1 MANETTSSTLSEL
14 FTNITQEAIFTFQ
27 ETSVM
32 RPLVTTYP
40 ISGSGKTIEVP
51 VYPTISAS
59 AVNEASDLSNT
70 AVNPTSATIT
80 ASEVGVM
87 TTLTDL
93 ARDSAS
99 RNVGA
104 DIGKLFG
111 EAIAKKVDTDLAGLL
126 DDFASANDQGGAGT
140 ELTADLLFKA
150 QAILRSAN
158 VPAPYYAVFHPK
170 ATFNL
175 KKTLTQ
181 PAYTTSS
188 SGYAISEIGNEALR
202 NGYIGRIAG
211 IDIFENANISIDAY
225 DDSFGGVFHPQSI
238 GLALKEDF
246 KVETQRDASLRATE
260 IVSSITYGV
269 GVLKDTYGVTVKTDT
284 AL

>member
-40 ISGSGKTIEVP
+40 IVGSGKTIEVP
-51 VYPTISAS
+51 VYPTIAAA
-59 AVNEASDLSNT
+59 AVNEATDLSNT
-70 AVNPTSATIT
+70 AVNPTSVTIT
-80 ASEVGVM
+80 ASEIGVM

-126 DDFASANDQGGAGT
+126 DDFASASDQGGAGT

-181 PAYTTSS
+181 PAYLNAT
-188 SGYAISEIGNEALR
+188 GGGISDVGNEALL
-202 NGYIGRIAG
+202 NGYIGRLAG
-211 IDIFENANISIDAY
+211 IDIFENANIAIDAY
-225 DDSFGGVFHPQSI
+225 DDSFGAVFHPMSI

-246 KVETQRDASLRATE
+246 KVETQRDASLRGTE
-260 IVSSITYGV
+260 IVASITYGV
-269 GVLKDTYGVTVKTDT
+269 GVLKDTYGVSVKTDT

>member
-1 MANETTSSTLSEL
+1 MASETTSSTLSEL

-32 RPLVTTYP
+32 RPLVTLYP
-40 ISGSGKTIEVP
+40 IVGSGKTVEVP
-51 VYPTISAS
+51 VYPTISAA
-59 AVNEASDLSNT
+59 AVNEATDLSNT

-80 ASEVGVM
+80 ASEIGVM

-93 ARDSAS
+93 GANSAS

-111 EAIAKKVDTDLAGLL
+111 EAIAKKVDTDLVNLL
-126 DDFASANDQGGAGT
+126 DDFASASDQGGAGT

-158 VPAPYYAVFHPK
+158 VPAPYYGVFHPK
-170 ATFNL
+170 ALFNL

-181 PAYTTSS
+181 A
-188 SGYAISEIGNEALR
+188 GYAGTATAMSDIGNEALR

-211 IDIFENANISIDAY
+211 IDVFENANITIDAY
-225 DDSFGGVFHPQSI
+225 DDSFGGVFHPASL
-238 GLALKEDF
+238 GLAMKEEF
-246 KVETQRDASLRATE
+246 KVESQRDASLRATE
-260 IVSSITYGV
+260 LVASIVYGV
-269 GVLKDTYGVTVKTDT
+269 GVIKDTYGVTVRTDT

>member
-40 ISGSGKTIEVP
+40 ITGSGKTIEVP
-51 VYPTISAS
+51 VYPTVSAS

-80 ASEVGVM
+80 ASEVGIL

-150 QAILRSAN
+150 QAILRTAN

-175 KKTLTQ
+175 KKTLTV
-181 PAYTTSS
+181 PAYAS
-188 SGYAISEIGNEALR
+188 SGGGLSMSEIGNEALR
-202 NGYIGRIAG
+202 NGYIGRLAG

-260 IVSSITYGV
+260 IVASITYGV
-269 GVLKDTYGVTVKTDT
+269 GVLKDTFGVTVKTDT

>member
-80 ASEVGVM
+80 ASEIGVM

-93 ARDSAS
+93 GASSAS

-111 EAIAKKVDTDLAGLL
+111 EAIAKKVDTDLCGL
-126 DDFASANDQGGAGT
+126 FSSFTTNTGGAAGT

-150 QAILRSAN
+150 QAQLRTLS
-158 VPAPYYAVFHPK
+158 VPAPYYGVFHPK
-170 ATFNL
+170 ALFNL

-181 PAYTTSS
+181 AGY
-188 SGYAISEIGNEALR
+188 SGTATAISEIGNEALR

-211 IDIFENANISIDAY
+211 IDVFENANLSIDGS
-225 DDSFGGVFHPQSI
+225 DDSIGGVFHPASI
-238 GLALKEDF
+238 GLAMKEDF

-260 IVSSITYGV
+260 IVASIVYGKAV
-269 GVLKDTYGVTVKTDT
+269 VKESFGAAITTD
-284 AL
+284 AAF

>member
-32 RPLVTTYP
+32 RPLVTLYP
-40 ISGSGKTIEVP
+40 IVGSGKTVEVP

-59 AVNEASDLSNT
+59 AVNEATDLSNT

-80 ASEVGVM
+80 ASEIGVM

-93 ARDSAS
+93 GANSAS

-111 EAIAKKVDTDLAGLL
+111 EAIAKKVDTDLVNLL
-126 DDFASANDQGGAGT
+126 DDFASASDQGGAGT

-158 VPAPYYAVFHPK
+158 VPAPYYGVFHPK
-170 ATFNL
+170 ALFNL

-181 PAYTTSS
+181 A
-188 SGYAISEIGNEALR
+188 GYAGTATAISDIGNEALR

-211 IDIFENANISIDAY
+211 IDVFENANITIDAY
-225 DDSFGGVFHPQSI
+225 DDSYGGVFHPASL
-238 GLALKEDF
+238 GLAMKEEF
-246 KVETQRDASLRATE
+246 KVESQRDASLRATE
-260 IVSSITYGV
+260 LVASIVYGV
-269 GVLKDTYGVTVKTDT
+269 GVIKDTYGVTVRTDT

>member
-14 FTNITQEAIFTFQ
+14 YTNITQEAIFTFQ

-32 RPLVTTYP
+32 RPLVTLYP
-40 ISGSGKTIEVP
+40 LMGSGKVAEVP
-51 VYPTISAS
+51 VYPAISAA
-59 AVNEASDLSNT
+59 AVNEATDLSNT

-80 ASEVGVM
+80 ASEIGVM

-93 ARDSAS
+93 GASSAS

-111 EAIAKKVDTDLAGLL
+111 EAIAKKVDTDLCGL
-126 DDFASANDQGGAGT
+126 FSSFTTNTGGAAGT

-150 QAILRSAN
+150 QAQLRTLS

-170 ATFNL
+170 ALFNL

-181 PAYTTSS
+181 AGY
-188 SGYAISEIGNEALR
+188 SGTATAISEIGNEALR

-211 IDIFENANISIDAY
+211 IDVFENANLSIDAS
-225 DDSFGGVFHPQSI
+225 DDSIGGVFHPASI
-238 GLALKEDF
+238 GLAMKEDF

-260 IVSSITYGV
+260 IVASIVYGKAV
-269 GVLKDTYGVTVKTDT
+269 VKESFGVAITTD
-284 AL
+284 AAF

>member
-14 FTNITQEAIFTFQ
+14 FTNITQEAIFTFS

-40 ISGSGKTIEVP
+40 ITGSGKTIEVP
-51 VYPTISAS
+51 VYAAASAA
-59 AVNEASDLSNT
+59 AVNEATDLSNT

-80 ASEVGVM
+80 ASEIGIM

-93 ARDSAS
+93 GASSAS

-104 DIGKLFG
+104 DIGKVFG
-111 EAIAKKVDTDLAGLL
+111 EAVAKKVDTDLVTL
-126 DDFASANDQGGAGT
+126 FASFSTNTVGSAGT
-140 ELTADLLFKA
+140 ELTADLLFRA
-150 QAILRSAN
+150 AATLRTLN
-158 VPAPYYAVFHPK
+158 VPAPYYGVFHPK
-170 ATFNL
+170 ALFNL

-181 PAYTTSS
+181 A
-188 SGYAISEIGNEALR
+188 GYVTGAATALSDIGNEALMS
-202 NGYIGRIAG
+202 GYIGRVAG
-211 IDIFENANISIDAY
+211 IDIFENANLTIDGS
-225 DDSFGGVFHPQSI
+225 DDSIGGVFHPMSL

-260 IVSSITYGV
+260 IVATVVYGK
-269 GVLKDTYGVTVKTDT
+269 GIIKDSYGCGVTTD
-284 AL
+284 AAF

>member
-1 MANETTSSTLSEL
+1 MASETTSSTLSEL

-32 RPLVTTYP
+32 RPLVTLYP
-40 ISGSGKTIEVP
+40 IVGSGKTVEVP

-59 AVNEASDLSNT
+59 AVNEATDLSNT

-80 ASEVGVM
+80 ASEIGVM

-93 ARDSAS
+93 GANSAS

-111 EAIAKKVDTDLAGLL
+111 EAIAKKVDTDLVNLL
-126 DDFASANDQGGAGT
+126 DDFASASDQGGAGT

-150 QAILRSAN
+150 QAILRTAN
-158 VPAPYYAVFHPK
+158 VPAPYYGVFHPK
-170 ATFNL
+170 ALFNL

-181 PAYTTSS
+181 A
-188 SGYAISEIGNEALR
+188 GYAGTATAISDIGNEALR

-211 IDIFENANISIDAY
+211 IDVFENANITIDAY
-225 DDSFGGVFHPQSI
+225 DDSYGGVFHPASL
-238 GLALKEDF
+238 GLAMKEEF
-246 KVETQRDASLRATE
+246 KVESQRDASLRATE
-260 IVSSITYGV
+260 LVASIVYGT
-269 GVLKDTYGVTVKTDT
+269 GVIKDTYGVSVKTDT

>member
-1 MANETTSSTLSEL
+1 MASETTSSTLSEL

-32 RPLVTTYP
+32 RPLVTLYP
-40 ISGSGKTIEVP
+40 IVGSGKTVEVP

-59 AVNEASDLSNT
+59 AVNEATDLSNT

-80 ASEVGVM
+80 ASEIGVM

-93 ARDSAS
+93 GANSAS

-111 EAIAKKVDTDLAGLL
+111 EAIAKKVDTDLVNLL
-126 DDFASANDQGGAGT
+126 DDFASASDQGGAGT

-150 QAILRSAN
+150 QAILRTAN
-158 VPAPYYAVFHPK
+158 VPAPYYGVFHPK
-170 ATFNL
+170 ALFNL

-181 PAYTTSS
+181 A
-188 SGYAISEIGNEALR
+188 GYAGTATAISDIGNEALR

-211 IDIFENANISIDAY
+211 IDVFENANITIDAY
-225 DDSFGGVFHPQSI
+225 DDSFGGVFHPASL
-238 GLALKEDF
+238 GLAMKEEF
-246 KVETQRDASLRATE
+246 KVESQRDASLRATE
-260 IVSSITYGV
+260 LVASIVYGV
-269 GVLKDTYGVTVKTDT
+269 GVIKDTYGVSVKTDT

>member
-80 ASEVGVM
+80 ASEIGVM

-170 ATFNL
+170 ATYNL

-188 SGYAISEIGNEALR
+188 SGYAISDIGNEALR
-202 NGYIGRIAG
+202 NGYIGRLAG
-211 IDIFENANISIDAY
+211 IDIFENANIAIDAY

-260 IVSSITYGV
+260 IVASITV
-269 GVLKDTYGVTVKTDT
+269 GSGILKDTYGVTVKVDT

>member
-32 RPLVTTYP
+32 RPLVTLYP
-40 ISGSGKTIEVP
+40 LMGSGKVAEIPT
-51 VYPTISAS
+51 YPAISAA
-59 AVNEASDLSNT
+59 AVSEATDLSNT
-70 AVNPTSATIT
+70 AVNPTSVQIT

-93 ARDSAS
+93 GASSAS

-111 EAIAKKVDTDLAGLL
+111 EAIAKKVDTDLCGL
-126 DDFASANDQGGAGT
+126 FSSFTTNTGGAAGT

-150 QAILRSAN
+150 QAQLRTLS
-158 VPAPYYAVFHPK
+158 VPAPYYGVFHPK
-170 ATFNL
+170 ALFNL

-181 PAYTTSS
+181 AGY
-188 SGYAISEIGNEALR
+188 SGTATAISEIGNEALR

-211 IDIFENANISIDAY
+211 IDVFENANLAIDGS
-225 DDSFGGVFHPQSI
+225 DDSIGGVFHPASI
-238 GLALKEDF
+238 GLAMKEDF

-260 IVSSITYGV
+260 IVASIVYGKAV
-269 GVLKDTYGVTVKTDT
+269 VKESFGAAITTD
-284 AL
+284 AAF

>member
-80 ASEVGVM
+80 ASEIGVM

-225 DDSFGGVFHPQSI
+225 DDSFGGVFHPQSF

-260 IVSSITYGV
+260 IVASITVGS
-269 GVLKDTYGVTVKTDT
+269 GVLKDTYGVTVKVDT

>member
-1 MANETTSSTLSEL
+1 MASETTSSTLSEL

-32 RPLVTTYP
+32 RPLVTLYP
-40 ISGSGKTIEVP
+40 IVGSGKTVEVP
-51 VYPTISAS
+51 VYPTISAA
-59 AVNEASDLSNT
+59 AVNEATDLSNT

-80 ASEVGVM
+80 ASEIGVM

-93 ARDSAS
+93 GANSAA

-111 EAIAKKVDTDLAGLL
+111 EAIAKKVDTDLVNLL
-126 DDFASANDQGGAGT
+126 DDFASASDQGGAGT

-150 QAILRSAN
+150 QAILRTAN
-158 VPAPYYAVFHPK
+158 VPAPYYGVFHPK
-170 ATFNL
+170 ALFNL

-181 PAYTTSS
+181 A
-188 SGYAISEIGNEALR
+188 GYAGTATAISDIGNEALR

-211 IDIFENANISIDAY
+211 IDVFENANITIDAY
-225 DDSFGGVFHPQSI
+225 DDSYGGVFHPASL
-238 GLALKEDF
+238 GLAMKEEF
-246 KVETQRDASLRATE
+246 KVESQRDASLRATE
-260 IVSSITYGV
+260 LVASIVYGT
-269 GVLKDTYGVTVKTDT
+269 GVIKDTYGVSVKTDT

>member
-80 ASEVGVM
+80 ASEIGVM

-211 IDIFENANISIDAY
+211 IDIFENANIAIDAY

-260 IVSSITYGV
+260 IVASITV
-269 GVLKDTYGVTVKTDT
+269 GSGILKDTYGVTVKVDT

>member
-40 ISGSGKTIEVP
+40 MSGSGKTIEVP

-181 PAYTTSS
+181 PAYTTTS

-225 DDSFGGVFHPQSI
+225 DDSFGGVFHPQSL

>member
-14 FTNITQEAIFTFQ
+14 YTNITQEAIFTFQ

-32 RPLVTTYP
+32 RPLVTLYP
-40 ISGSGKTIEVP
+40 LMGSGKVAEVP
-51 VYPTISAS
+51 VYPAISAA
-59 AVNEASDLSNT
+59 AVNEATDLSNT

-80 ASEVGVM
+80 ASEIGVM

-93 ARDSAS
+93 GANSAS

-111 EAIAKKVDTDLAGLL
+111 EAIAKKVDTDLCAL
-126 DDFASANDQGGAGT
+126 FSSFTTNTGGAAGT

-150 QAILRSAN
+150 QAQLRTLS
-158 VPAPYYAVFHPK
+158 VPAPYYGVFHPK
-170 ATFNL
+170 ALFNL

-181 PAYTTSS
+181 AGYGTSAY
-188 SGYAISEIGNEALR
+188 AVSEIGNEALK

-211 IDIFENANISIDAY
+211 IDVFENANLSIDAS
-225 DDSFGGVFHPQSI
+225 DDSVGGVFHPASI
-238 GLALKEDF
+238 GLAMKEDF

-260 IVSSITYGV
+260 IVASIVYGKAV
-269 GVLKDTYGVTVKTDT
+269 VKESFGVAITTD
-284 AL
+284 AAF

>member
-1 MANETTSSTLSEL
+1 
-14 FTNITQEAIFTFQ
+14 
-27 ETSVM
+27 M

-51 VYPTISAS
+51 VYPAISAN
-59 AVNEASDLSNT
+59 AVDEASDLSNT
-70 AVNPTSATIT
+70 AVNPTSVTIT

-87 TTLTDL
+87 TSLTDL
-93 ARDSAS
+93 AKESAS

-140 ELTADLLFKA
+140 ELTVDLLFKA

-158 VPAPYYAVFHPK
+158 VPAPYYGVFHPK

-175 KKTLTQ
+175 KKTLTV
-181 PAYTTSS
+181 PAFAS
-188 SGYAISEIGNEALR
+188 SGGGLSVSEIGNEALR
-202 NGYIGRIAG
+202 NGYVGRIAG
-211 IDIFENANISIDAY
+211 IDIFENANISIDAS
-225 DDSFGGVFHPQSI
+225 DDSNGGVFHPMSL
-238 GLALKEDF
+238 GLCLKEDF
-246 KVETQRDASLRATE
+246 KIETQRDASLRATE
-260 IVSSITYGV
+260 IVASITYGV
-269 GVLKDTYGVTVKTDT
+269 GVIKDTYGVTVLTDT

>member
-14 FTNITQEAIFTFQ
+14 YTNITQEAIFTFQ

-32 RPLVTTYP
+32 RPLVTLYP
-40 ISGSGKTIEVP
+40 LMGSGKVAEVP
-51 VYPTISAS
+51 VYPAISAA
-59 AVNEASDLSNT
+59 AVNEATDLSNT

-80 ASEVGVM
+80 ASEIGVM

-93 ARDSAS
+93 GASSAS

-111 EAIAKKVDTDLAGLL
+111 EAIAKKVDTDLVGLFSSFTTNTAG
-126 DDFASANDQGGAGT
+126 AAGT

-150 QAILRSAN
+150 QAQLRTLS

-170 ATFNL
+170 ALFNL

-181 PAYTTSS
+181 A
-188 SGYAISEIGNEALR
+188 GYAGTATAISEIGNEALR

-211 IDIFENANISIDAY
+211 IDVFENANLSIDGS
-225 DDSFGGVFHPQSI
+225 DDSVGGVFHPQSI
-238 GLALKEDF
+238 GLAMKEDF

-260 IVSSITYGV
+260 IVASIVYGKAV
-269 GVLKDTYGVTVKTDT
+269 VKESFGVAITTD
-284 AL
+284 AAF

>member
-1 MANETTSSTLSEL
+1 MASETTSSTLSEL

-32 RPLVTTYP
+32 RPLVTLYP
-40 ISGSGKTIEVP
+40 IVGSGKTVEVP
-51 VYPTISAS
+51 VYPTISAA
-59 AVNEASDLSNT
+59 AVNEATDLSNT

-80 ASEVGVM
+80 ASEIGVM

-93 ARDSAS
+93 GANSAS

-111 EAIAKKVDTDLAGLL
+111 EAIAKKVDTDLVNLL
-126 DDFASANDQGGAGT
+126 DDFASASDQGGAGT

-150 QAILRSAN
+150 QAILRTAN
-158 VPAPYYAVFHPK
+158 VPAPYYGVFHPK
-170 ATFNL
+170 ALFNL
-175 KKTLTQ
+175 KKTFTQ
-181 PAYTTSS
+181 A
-188 SGYAISEIGNEALR
+188 GYAGTATAISDIGNEALR

-211 IDIFENANISIDAY
+211 IDVFENANITIDAY
-225 DDSFGGVFHPQSI
+225 DDSFGGVFHPASL
-238 GLALKEDF
+238 GLAMKEEF
-246 KVETQRDASLRATE
+246 KVESQRDASLRATE
-260 IVSSITYGV
+260 LVASIVYGT
-269 GVLKDTYGVTVKTDT
+269 GVIKDTYGVSVKTDT

>member
-1 MANETTSSTLSEL
+1 MANETTSTTLSEL
-14 FTNITQEAIFTFQ
+14 FENITQEAIFTFQ

-32 RPLVTTYP
+32 RPLVTSYP

-51 VYPTISAS
+51 SYPAITAA
-59 AVNEASDLSNT
+59 AVGEATDLSNT
-70 AVNPTSATIT
+70 AVDPSSVTIT

-140 ELTADLLFKA
+140 ELTVDLLFKA

-158 VPAPYYAVFHPK
+158 VPAPYYGVFHPK

-175 KKTLTQ
+175 KKTLTV
-181 PAYTTSS
+181 PAFAS
-188 SGYAISEIGNEALR
+188 SGGGLSVSEIGNEALR
-202 NGYIGRIAG
+202 NGYVGRIAG
-211 IDIFENANISIDAY
+211 IDIFENANISIDAS
-225 DDSFGGVFHPQSI
+225 DDSNGGVFHPMSL
-238 GLALKEDF
+238 GLGLKEDF
-246 KVETQRDASLRATE
+246 KIETQRDASLRATE
-260 IVSSITYGV
+260 IVASITYGV
-269 GVLKDTYGVTVKTDT
+269 GVIKDTYGVTVLTDT

>member
-14 FTNITQEAIFTFQ
+14 YTNITQEAIFTFQ

-32 RPLVTTYP
+32 RPLVTLYP
-40 ISGSGKTIEVP
+40 LMGSGKVAEVP
-51 VYPTISAS
+51 VYPAISAA
-59 AVNEASDLSNT
+59 AVNEATDLSNT

-80 ASEVGVM
+80 ASEIGVM

-93 ARDSAS
+93 GANSAS

-111 EAIAKKVDTDLAGLL
+111 EAIAKKVDTDLVGLFSSFTTNTAG
-126 DDFASANDQGGAGT
+126 AAGT

-150 QAILRSAN
+150 QAQLRTLS

-170 ATFNL
+170 ALFNL

-181 PAYTTSS
+181 AGYGTSA
-188 SGYAISEIGNEALR
+188 YAISEIGNEALR

-211 IDIFENANISIDAY
+211 IDVFENANLSIDGS
-225 DDSFGGVFHPQSI
+225 DDSVGGVFHPQSI
-238 GLALKEDF
+238 GLAMKEDF

-260 IVSSITYGV
+260 IVASIVYGKAV
-269 GVLKDTYGVTVKTDT
+269 VKESFGVAVTTD
-284 AL
+284 AAF

>member
-1 MANETTSSTLSEL
+1 MASETTSSTLSEL
-14 FTNITQEAIFTFQ
+14 YTNITQEAIFSFQ

-32 RPLVTTYP
+32 RPLVTLYP
-40 ISGSGKTIEVP
+40 LMGSGKTAEVP
-51 VYPTISAS
+51 VYPVVSAA
-59 AVNEASDLSNT
+59 AVNEATDLSNT

-93 ARDSAS
+93 GASSAS

-104 DIGKLFG
+104 DIGRLFG
-111 EAIAKKVDTDLAGLL
+111 EAIAKKVDTDLIGLFSSFTTNTAG
-126 DDFASANDQGGAGT
+126 AAGT

-150 QAILRSAN
+150 QAQLRSLN

-170 ATFNL
+170 AVFNL

-181 PAYTTSS
+181 AGY
-188 SGYAISEIGNEALR
+188 SGTATAISNVGNEALT

-211 IDIFENANISIDAY
+211 IDVFEDANFTIDAS
-225 DDSFGGVFHPQSI
+225 DDSVGGVFSPISI
-238 GLALKEDF
+238 GLAMKEDF

-260 IVSSITYGV
+260 IVASIVYGKAVVKENYGV
-269 GVLKDTYGVTVKTDT
+269 AVTTDC
-284 AL
+284 AF

>member
-1 MANETTSSTLSEL
+1 MASETTSSTLSEL
-14 FTNITQEAIFTFQ
+14 YTNITQEAIFTFS

-32 RPLVTTYP
+32 RPLVTLYP
-40 ISGSGKTIEVP
+40 LMGSGKTAEVP
-51 VYPTISAS
+51 VYPTISAA
-59 AVNEASDLSNT
+59 AVNEATDLSNT

-80 ASEVGVM
+80 ASEIGVM

-93 ARDSAS
+93 GANSAS

-111 EAIAKKVDTDLAGLL
+111 EAIAKKVDTDLCGL
-126 DDFASANDQGGAGT
+126 FSSFTTNTGGAAGT

-150 QAILRSAN
+150 QAQLRTLS

-170 ATFNL
+170 ALFNL

-181 PAYTTSS
+181 AGY
-188 SGYAISEIGNEALR
+188 SGTATAISELGNEALR

-211 IDIFENANISIDAY
+211 IDVFENANLAIDGS
-225 DDSFGGVFHPQSI
+225 DDSVGGVFHPASI
-238 GLALKEDF
+238 GLAMKEDF

-260 IVSSITYGV
+260 IVASIVYGKAV
-269 GVLKDTYGVTVKTDT
+269 VKESFGVAITTD
-284 AL
+284 AAF

>member
-158 VPAPYYAVFHPK
+158 VPAPYYGVFHPK
-170 ATFNL
+170 AVFNL

-181 PAYTTSS
+181 AGY
-188 SGYAISEIGNEALR
+188 SGTATAMSDIGNEALR

-211 IDIFENANISIDAY
+211 IDVFENANISIDAS
-225 DDSFGGVFHPQSI
+225 DDAYGAVFHPASL
-238 GLALKEDF
+238 GLAIKEEI
-246 KVETQRDASLRATE
+246 KIETQRDASLRATE
-260 IVSSITYGV
+260 VVGSIVYGT
-269 GVLKDTYGVTVKTDT
+269 GVIKDTFGVSVLTDA

>member
-14 FTNITQEAIFTFQ
+14 YTNITQEAIFTFQ

-32 RPLVTTYP
+32 RPLVTLYP
-40 ISGSGKTIEVP
+40 LMGSGKVAEVP
-51 VYPTISAS
+51 VYPAISAA
-59 AVNEASDLSNT
+59 AVNEATDLSNT

-93 ARDSAS
+93 GANSAS

-111 EAIAKKVDTDLAGLL
+111 EAIAKKVDTDLVGLFSSFTTNTAG
-126 DDFASANDQGGAGT
+126 AAGT

-150 QAILRSAN
+150 QAQLRTLS

-170 ATFNL
+170 ALFNL

-181 PAYTTSS
+181 AGYGTSAY
-188 SGYAISEIGNEALR
+188 AMSEIGNEALR

-211 IDIFENANISIDAY
+211 IDVFENANLSIDAS
-225 DDSFGGVFHPQSI
+225 DDSVGGVFHPASI
-238 GLALKEDF
+238 GLAMKEDF

-260 IVSSITYGV
+260 IVASIVYGKAV
-269 GVLKDTYGVTVKTDT
+269 VKESFGVAVTTD
-284 AL
+284 AAF

>member
-14 FTNITQEAIFTFQ
+14 YTNITQEAIFTFQ

-32 RPLVTTYP
+32 RPLVTLYP
-40 ISGSGKTIEVP
+40 LMGSGKVAEVP
-51 VYPTISAS
+51 VYPAISAA
-59 AVNEASDLSNT
+59 AVNEATDLSNT

-80 ASEVGVM
+80 ASEIGVM

-93 ARDSAS
+93 GANSAS

-111 EAIAKKVDTDLAGLL
+111 EAIAKKVDTDLCGL
-126 DDFASANDQGGAGT
+126 FSSFTTNTGGAAGT

-150 QAILRSAN
+150 QAQLRTLS
-158 VPAPYYAVFHPK
+158 VPAPYYGVFHPK
-170 ATFNL
+170 ALFNL

-181 PAYTTSS
+181 AGYGTSA
-188 SGYAISEIGNEALR
+188 YAISEIGNEALR

-211 IDIFENANISIDAY
+211 IDVFENANLSIDAS
-225 DDSFGGVFHPQSI
+225 DDSVGGVFHPASI
-238 GLALKEDF
+238 GLAMKEDF

-260 IVSSITYGV
+260 IVASIVYGKAV
-269 GVLKDTYGVTVKTDT
+269 VKESFGVAITTD
-284 AL
+284 AAF

>member
-181 PAYTTSS
+181 PAYTTTS

-225 DDSFGGVFHPQSI
+225 DDSFGGVFHPQSL

-260 IVSSITYGV
+260 IVASITVGS
-269 GVLKDTYGVTVKTDT
+269 GVLKDTYGVTVKVDT